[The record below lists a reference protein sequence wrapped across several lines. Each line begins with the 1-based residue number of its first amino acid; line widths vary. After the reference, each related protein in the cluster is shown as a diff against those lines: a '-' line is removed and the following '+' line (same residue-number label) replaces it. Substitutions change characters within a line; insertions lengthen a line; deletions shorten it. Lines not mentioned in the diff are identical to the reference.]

1 VTVEVDGRTL
11 TLSNLAKVLY
21 PEVGFT
27 KGEVID
33 YYTRIAPVLLPH
45 IRDRAL
51 TFKRYPDGVEGKF
64 FFEKNAPS
72 HAPDWVRTVRLPSPG
87 STKNRDTINYP
98 VLGDLPSL
106 VWAANLAALELH
118 VPMWRVGA
126 RGAAKNPDLMVY
138 DLDPGPPA
146 TIVECCA
153 VAGHVRA
160 ALERDGLTAYPKT
173 SGSKG
178 LQLYVPLDAKA
189 GWEEVHAYSRR
200 LAQQLEK
207 EHPDLVVWNMKKE
220 LRTGKV
226 LVDWSQNNG
235 AKTTVAVYSLR
246 ARALPT
252 VSTPVGWDEVEACE
266 RPEDL
271 RFTTDQVLARVE
283 ELGDLFAPVLEG
295 GGRVPAQPAEPRA
308 SSPSGESSKRSRRS
322 ATSR

>member
-1 VTVEVDGRTL
+1 MSPEKVTVQVDGKTL
-11 TLSNLAKVLY
+11 TLSNLDKVLY
-21 PEVGFT
+21 PETGFT

-72 HAPDWVRTVRLPSPG
+72 HAPDWIRTVQLASPG
-87 STKNRDTINYP
+87 STKNRETINYP
-98 VLGDLPSL
+98 VLCDLPSL

-118 VPMWRVGA
+118 VPMWRVGP
-126 RGAAKNPDLMVY
+126 RSGVKNPDLLVF

-146 TIVECCA
+146 TIVECCT
-153 VAGHVRA
+153 VAQHVRA
-160 ALERDGLTAYPKT
+160 HLDDDGLTAYPKT

-178 LQLYVPLDAKA
+178 LQLYVPLDAKV
-189 GWEEVHAYSRR
+189 GWEDVHGYARR

-207 EHPDLVVWNMKKE
+207 DHPKLVVWNMKKE

-246 ARALPT
+246 ARPLPT
-252 VSTPVGWDEVEACE
+252 VSTPVTWDEVEACG

-271 RFTTDQVLARVE
+271 RFTSDRTLARVA
-283 ELGDLFAPVLEG
+283 ELGDLFAPLLEG
-295 GGRVPAQPAEPRA
+295 GGRIPR
-308 SSPSGESSKRSRRS
+308 
-322 ATSR
+322 